1 MGTAVMAFSVGRKFD
16 KNKSGFSMVG
26 AHTDSPC
33 LRVKQVSNRKSEGM
47 TDIVNFSY
55 TILKYCMFVKF

>member
-1 MGTAVMAFSVGRKFD
+1 MGTAVMAFSVGGKFD

-33 LRVKQVSNRKSEGM
+33 LRVKQVSNRKSEGFK
-47 TDIVNFSY
+47 N
-55 TILKYCMFVKF
+55 